1 MNQAQ
6 REAELRTL
14 LAAVDIVITLPLASL
29 SRTLDEH
36 VRALADE
43 VAHGDLE
50 TLREDLKAALNPS
63 FATPS
68 EPILETPPAAPEW
81 VPSFFRHVIA
91 GDRLRI
97 GQDRAEVVSCSV
109 SEWHADNTNKYEP
122 RRWDHT
128 EVHVS
133 LRIND
138 DPASVS
144 LQFPP
149 DTPVEILADRERK
162 AQLILQQSFPGTKE
176 VKP

>member
-1 MNQAQ
+1 MNQTQ

-14 LAAVDIVITLPLASL
+14 LAAVDIVITPPLATL

-36 VRALADE
+36 VRTLADE

-50 TLREDLKAALNPS
+50 VLRETLKAALDPS
-63 FATPS
+63 FVTPS

-97 GQDRAEVVSCSV
+97 GQDRAEVVSCRI
-109 SEWHADNTNKYEP
+109 SEWHVDNTNKYEP
-122 RRWDHT
+122 RPWNHT
-128 EVHVS
+128 EVHVL

-138 DPASVS
+138 DDPTVALP

-162 AQLILQQSFPGTKE
+162 AQLILQEAFKS
-176 VKP
+176 